1 MNERAISG
9 RYQARLQYVDAAVM
23 GAVTGRAPQDEVTD
37 FVGRQGE
44 LAQIAAMLERGR
56 LVTVVGPGGVGKT
69 RVSLVAAA
77 RAAGNYPDGVWIVEQ
92 SGLRDPL
99 LLPNTVASVLG
110 LPEQDAR
117 SALDALL
124 EYLRDKRLLLILD
137 TCEHLLDACA
147 DLIQAILPE
156 APGVTVLATSRQPLD
171 TLGEQNFAVQPLPV
185 PDSDTAELA
194 ELAELH
200 RGGAVELFAL
210 RAAAAVPGFTVTAE
224 NAADVIGLCRRLDG
238 IPLAIELAA
247 VQLRSLALDELTR
260 RLDHRF
266 AVLTGGRPGA
276 LERHQTLHTAIEWS
290 YGLCSVPERRLWSRL
305 SVFAGTFSLA
315 AAEEVC
321 AEVELERGD
330 VVNALI
336 ELVDKSVVLREG
348 SRYRMLDTLREF
360 GADRLAESGEEAA
373 CRARHIGRYLAKA
386 RYFGAHFADDDQ
398 MKRYHELRE
407 THANVR
413 AALEYALGDPVG
425 SAVPSEPP
433 VPAGAG
439 GMSGGVSGVA
449 GDSGLSGSGLAGG
462 LDRAGGAAGPGGAA
476 DRWRSGLEMACALYG
491 YWQISGLL
499 GEGGYWLTKALERFP
514 SAGRERALALVN
526 RGFVRSF
533 HGDISGALADCEEG
547 TEIGLAIGDDA
558 IVARGYQ
565 HLHLTLTFLGQ
576 HERALKV
583 GAEARDRLR
592 ACGDRAGELIF
603 MGQQGHLH
611 HLAGRPVESVATCEE
626 GLAMLGP
633 GGGEQWL
640 RSYLYLIYGLALYQ
654 MPGREAACEEVVRQG
669 LLGKSKLGDIVGMA
683 YALDILGWV
692 SLKVGLPERAAWLL
706 GAAAPL
712 WDRTGAPF
720 SGTAI
725 MEQFHLDAERD
736 AAAAMGGERYAAVH
750 GTGVAYMKGQLND
763 VARGASFQV
772 QIP

>member
-1 MNERAISG
+1 
-9 RYQARLQYVDAAVM
+9 M
-23 GAVTGRAPQDEVTD
+23 GAVTGRAPQDEFTD
-37 FVGRQGE
+37 FVGRQSE

-69 RVSLVAAA
+69 RVALVAASL
-77 RAAGNYPDGVWIVEQ
+77 AAANYPDGVWIVEQ

-110 LPEQDAR
+110 LAEQDAK
-117 SALDALL
+117 SALHAVL

-147 DLIQAILPE
+147 DLIQAILPD
-156 APGVTVLATSRQPLD
+156 APGVTILATSRQPLD
-171 TLGEQNFAVQPLPV
+171 TLGEQNFTVQPLPV
-185 PDSDTAELA
+185 PDSDLA
-194 ELAELH
+194 ERDGGEAVELD
-200 RGGAVELFAL
+200 RGDAVELFAL
-210 RAAAAVPGFTVTAE
+210 RAAAAVPDFTVTPA
-224 NAADVIGLCRRLDG
+224 NSADVIGLCRRLDG
-238 IPLAIELAA
+238 IPLALELAA
-247 VQLRSLALDELTR
+247 VQLRGLALDELIK

-266 AVLTGGRPGA
+266 AVLTGGRPWA

-290 YGLCSVPERRLWSRL
+290 YGLCSLTERRLWMRL

-321 AEVELERGD
+321 AEVELEKPD

-336 ELVDKSVVLREG
+336 ELVDKSVVLKEG

-360 GADRLAESGEEAA
+360 GAERLAASGEEAT
-373 CRARHIGRYLAKA
+373 CRSRHIERYLSKA
-386 RYFGAHFADDDQ
+386 RYFGRHFADDDQ
-398 MKRYHELRE
+398 MVRYHELRE

-413 AALEYALGDPVG
+413 AALEYALGDPVE
-425 SAVPSEPP
+425 SAVPA
-433 VPAGAG
+433 VPAGVT
-439 GMSGGVSGVA
+439 GMSEVPGPE
-449 GDSGLSGSGLAGG
+449 LAAG
-462 LDRAGGAAGPGGAA
+462 LDGGAAGVGEAT

-491 YWQISGLL
+491 YWQISGMLRE
-499 GEGGYWLTKALERFP
+499 GEYWLSKALERF
-514 SAGRERALALVN
+514 SDDGRERALALVN

-533 HGDISGALADCEEG
+533 AGEIDGALADCERG
-547 TEIGLAIGDDA
+547 TEIALAMGDEA

-565 HLHLTLTFLGQ
+565 HMHLTLTFLGR
-576 HERALKV
+576 HDEALKV
-583 GAEARDRLR
+583 GAEARERLR

-611 HLAGRPVESVATCEE
+611 HLAGRPFESVSTCEE

-633 GGGEQWL
+633 GSGEQWL
-640 RSYLYLIYGLALYQ
+640 KSYLYLIYGLALYQ
-654 MPGREAACEEVVRQG
+654 MPGREAACEAVVREG

-692 SLKVGLPERAAWLL
+692 SLKIGLPERTAWLL
-706 GAAAPL
+706 GTAAPL
-712 WDRTGAPF
+712 WDRSSAPF

-725 MEQFHLDAERD
+725 MEQLHLDAERD
-736 AAAAMGGERYAAVH
+736 AAAAMGAERYAAVH
-750 GTGVAYMKGQLND
+750 ETGVAYMKDRLYD
-763 VARGASFQV
+763 VARGGSFQV

>member
-1 MNERAISG
+1 
-9 RYQARLQYVDAAVM
+9 M
-23 GAVTGRAPQDEVTD
+23 GAVTGRAQQDEFTD
-37 FVGRQGE
+37 FVGRRSE

-77 RAAGNYPDGVWIVEQ
+77 QAAGNYPDGVWIVEQ

-117 SALDALL
+117 SALDAVL

-147 DLIQAILPE
+147 ELIQAILPE

-185 PDSDTAELA
+185 PDSGTVALD
-194 ELAELH
+194 
-200 RGGAVELFAL
+200 RGDAVELFAL
-210 RAAAAVPGFTVTAE
+210 RAAAAVPDFTVTAA

-247 VQLRSLALDELTR
+247 VQLRGLALDELIK

-266 AVLTGGRPGA
+266 AVLAGGWPGA

-290 YGLCSVPERRLWSRL
+290 YGLCSLPERRLWSRL

-373 CRARHIGRYLAKA
+373 CRARHIGRYLSKA
-386 RYFGAHFADDDQ
+386 RYFGDHFADDDQ
-398 MKRYHELRE
+398 MDRYRELRE
-407 THANVR
+407 THSNVR
-413 AALEYALGDPVG
+413 AALEYALGDP
-425 SAVPSEPP
+425 ADPAEPGE
-433 VPAGAG
+433 ATG
-439 GMSGGVSGVA
+439 
-449 GDSGLSGSGLAGG
+449 
-462 LDRAGGAAGPGGAA
+462 
-476 DRWRSGLEMACALYG
+476 RWRSGLEMACALYG
-491 YWQISGLL
+491 YWQISGMLR
-499 GEGGYWLTKALERFP
+499 EGGYWLSKALERFP
-514 SAGRERALALVN
+514 EAGRDRALALVN

-533 HGDISGALADCEEG
+533 HGDITGALADCEEG

-565 HLHLTLTFLGQ
+565 HLHLTLTFLGR
-576 HERALKV
+576 HDEALKV
-583 GAEARDRLR
+583 GAEARDRLQ
-592 ACGDRAGELIF
+592 ACGDRAGEVIF

-611 HLAGRPVESVATCEE
+611 HLAGRPLESVATCEE

-633 GGGEQWL
+633 GDGEQWL
-640 RSYLYLIYGLALYQ
+640 RSYLYLVYGLALYQ
-654 MPGREAACEEVVRQG
+654 MPGREAECEAVVRQG

-706 GAAAPL
+706 GTAAPL
-712 WDRTGAPF
+712 WDRSSAPF

-736 AAAAMGGERYAAVH
+736 AAAAMGTDRYAAVH

>member
-1 MNERAISG
+1 
-9 RYQARLQYVDAAVM
+9 
-23 GAVTGRAPQDEVTD
+23 
-37 FVGRQGE
+37 
-44 LAQIAAMLERGR
+44 
-56 LVTVVGPGGVGKT
+56 
-69 RVSLVAAA
+69 
-77 RAAGNYPDGVWIVEQ
+77 
-92 SGLRDPL
+92 
-99 LLPNTVASVLG
+99 VLG

-117 SALDALL
+117 SALDAVL

-171 TLGEQNFAVQPLPV
+171 TLGEQNFAIQPLPV
-185 PDSDTAELA
+185 PDSDTVRLD
-194 ELAELH
+194 
-200 RGGAVELFAL
+200 RGDAVELFAL
-210 RAAAAVPGFTVTAE
+210 RAAAAVPDFTVTAD
-224 NAADVIGLCRRLDG
+224 NAADVVGLCRRLDG

-247 VQLRSLALDELTR
+247 VQLRGLALGELTK

-276 LERHQTLHTAIEWS
+276 LERHQTLQTAIEWS
-290 YGLCSVPERRLWSRL
+290 HGLCSLPERRLWMRL
-305 SVFAGTFSLA
+305 SVFAGSFSLA

-360 GADRLAESGEEAA
+360 GAERLAESGEEAA
-373 CRARHIGRYLAKA
+373 CRARHIGRYLSKA

-398 MKRYHELRE
+398 MDRYHELRE

-413 AALEYALGDPVG
+413 AALEYALGDPAV
-425 SAVPSEPP
+425 SAVPAGISGGSG
-433 VPAGAG
+433 PAGPAG
-439 GMSGGVSGVA
+439 PSVGSEISGADGPGAV
-449 GDSGLSGSGLAGG
+449 GSGLAGG
-462 LDRAGGAAGPGGAA
+462 RGGNGETDSRQAT

-514 SAGRERALALVN
+514 EAGWERALALVN

-533 HGDISGALADCEEG
+533 HGDITGALADCEEG

-565 HLHLTLTFLGQ
+565 HMHLTLTFLGQ
-576 HERALKV
+576 HERALQV

-592 ACGDRAGELIF
+592 ACGDRAGEVIF

-611 HLAGRPVESVATCEE
+611 HLAGRPLQSVATCEE

-633 GGGEQWL
+633 GDGEQWL

-654 MPGREAACEEVVRQG
+654 MPGREAACEDVVRQG
-669 LLGKSKLGDIVGMA
+669 LLGKSMLGDIVGMA

-706 GAAAPL
+706 GTAAPL
-712 WDRTGAPF
+712 WDRCGAPF

-736 AAAAMGGERYAAVH
+736 AAAAMGAERYAAVH

-772 QIP
+772 QVP

>member
-1 MNERAISG
+1 
-9 RYQARLQYVDAAVM
+9 M

-194 ELAELH
+194 ELD

-210 RAAAAVPGFTVTAE
+210 RAAAAVPDFTVTAA

-247 VQLRSLALDELTR
+247 VQLRGLALDELTR

-290 YGLCSVPERRLWSRL
+290 YGLCSVAERRLWSRL

-373 CRARHIGRYLAKA
+373 CRARHIGRYLSKA
-386 RYFGAHFADDDQ
+386 RYFGDHFADDDQ
-398 MKRYHELRE
+398 MVRYHELRE
-407 THANVR
+407 THSNVR

-425 SAVPSEPP
+425 SSVPAVPAEPP
-433 VPAGAG
+433 VPAGAAAPG
-439 GMSGGVSGVA
+439 RAGCPAASLAFPATPAALVRGWRAGLTVRAARPARARRSTGGVPGWRWPARCTATGRSRGCSA
-449 GDSGLSGSGLAGG
+449 
-462 LDRAGGAAGPGGAA
+462 RAG
-476 DRWRSGLEMACALYG
+476 
-491 YWQISGLL
+491 
-499 GEGGYWLTKALERFP
+499 
-514 SAGRERALALVN
+514 
-526 RGFVRSF
+526 
-533 HGDISGALADCEEG
+533 
-547 TEIGLAIGDDA
+547 
-558 IVARGYQ
+558 
-565 HLHLTLTFLGQ
+565 
-576 HERALKV
+576 
-583 GAEARDRLR
+583 
-592 ACGDRAGELIF
+592 
-603 MGQQGHLH
+603 
-611 HLAGRPVESVATCEE
+611 
-626 GLAMLGP
+626 
-633 GGGEQWL
+633 
-640 RSYLYLIYGLALYQ
+640 
-654 MPGREAACEEVVRQG
+654 
-669 LLGKSKLGDIVGMA
+669 
-683 YALDILGWV
+683 
-692 SLKVGLPERAAWLL
+692 
-706 GAAAPL
+706 
-712 WDRTGAPF
+712 TG
-720 SGTAI
+720 
-725 MEQFHLDAERD
+725 
-736 AAAAMGGERYAAVH
+736 
-750 GTGVAYMKGQLND
+750 
-763 VARGASFQV
+763 
-772 QIP
+772 

>member
-1 MNERAISG
+1 
-9 RYQARLQYVDAAVM
+9 M
-23 GAVTGRAPQDEVTD
+23 GAVTGRAQQDEFTD
-37 FVGRQGE
+37 FVGRRSE

-69 RVSLVAAA
+69 RVSLCAAA

-185 PDSDTAELA
+185 PDSDTVELD
-194 ELAELH
+194 
-200 RGGAVELFAL
+200 RGDAVELFAL
-210 RAAAAVPGFTVTAE
+210 RAAAAVPDFTVTAA

-247 VQLRSLALDELTR
+247 VQLRGLALDELSK

-290 YGLCSVPERRLWSRL
+290 YGLCSQPEQRLWARL

-315 AAEEVC
+315 AAEEIC

-373 CRARHIGRYLAKA
+373 CRARHIGRYLSKA
-386 RYFGAHFADDDQ
+386 RYFGDHFADDDQ
-398 MKRYHELRE
+398 MDRYHELRE
-407 THANVR
+407 THSNLR
-413 AALEYALGDPVG
+413 AALEYALDDPADPAEPGDATG
-425 SAVPSEPP
+425 
-433 VPAGAG
+433 
-439 GMSGGVSGVA
+439 
-449 GDSGLSGSGLAGG
+449 
-462 LDRAGGAAGPGGAA
+462 
-476 DRWRSGLEMACALYG
+476 RWRSGLEMACALYG

-514 SAGRERALALVN
+514 EAGRDRALALVN

-533 HGDISGALADCEEG
+533 HGDINGALADCERG
-547 TEIGLAIGDDA
+547 TEIALALGDDA
-558 IVARGYQ
+558 IIARGYQ
-565 HLHLTLTFLGQ
+565 HLHLTLVFLGR
-576 HERALKV
+576 HDEALKV
-583 GAEARDRLR
+583 GTEARGRLR
-592 ACGDRAGELIF
+592 ACGDRAGEVIF

-611 HLAGRPVESVATCEE
+611 HLAGRPLESVATCEE

-633 GGGEQWL
+633 GDGEQWL

-654 MPGREAACEEVVRQG
+654 MPGREAECEVIVRQG
-669 LLGKSKLGDIVGMA
+669 LLGKSTLGDIVGMA

-706 GAAAPL
+706 GTAQPL
-712 WDRTGAPF
+712 WARCGAPF

-736 AAAAMGGERYAAVH
+736 AAAVMGAERYASVH